1 MENKV
6 LKRVITDSLIISELE
21 ENNRGCKKIARLKT
35 GDSPMFFLMENDSGM
50 QTYKSKR
57 DFTELT
63 ITKYVARGIYSKGM
77 AKGITKAEIEELY

>member
-6 LKRVITDSLIISELE
+6 KRRVVTDSLIISELE
-21 ENNRGCKKIARLKT
+21 ENDRGCKKIARLKV

-57 DFTELT
+57 DFKEST
-63 ITKYVARGIYSKGM
+63 ILKYVARGHYYKGM
-77 AKGITKAEIEELY
+77 SKGITKAEIKELY

>member
-6 LKRVITDSLIISELE
+6 SKRVITDSLIISELE
-21 ENNRGCKKIARLKT
+21 ENDRGCKKIARLKT

-57 DFTELT
+57 DFSEST
-63 ITKYVARGIYSKGM
+63 IVKYVARGHYFKGM
-77 AKGITKAEIEELY
+77 GAGITKAEIKELY